1 MKDLVFIVLSCLF
14 LVGCQQK
21 KDYVKQVTTKLECLD
36 KNPIGIYSFV
46 IIIPEEGCSG
56 CISEAE
62 DFYMIALL
70 QFERNSYT
78 QARQYCR
85 KALEENPN
93 YGNAYMLMG
102 KMYAATSKSVY
113 PDDAVMARA
122 VYYAAIDKFEKA
134 KQVDPT
140 VAEEANS
147 LISSYRAHLPS
158 TEEIFMHPDLE
169 KGKAVTIGGWIGEST
184 VVR

>member
-62 DFYMIALL
+62 DFYMVNKNREDIFFIFTNIRSAKSLGL
-70 QFERNSYT
+70 R
-78 QARQYCR
+78 
-85 KALEENPN
+85 
-93 YGNAYMLMG
+93 MG
-102 KMYAATSKSVY
+102 KDIKDRENVFLDTKDDFLSLDINENIY
-113 PDDAVMARA
+113 PIVFYVQNKDS
-122 VYYAAIDKFEKA
+122 I
-134 KQVDPT
+134 
-140 VAEEANS
+140 N
-147 LISSYRAHLPS
+147 YRFLEPGK
-158 TEEIFMHPDLE
+158 DLQILE
-169 KGKAVTIGGWIGEST
+169 
-184 VVR
+184 

>member
-62 DFYMIALL
+62 DFYMVNKNREDIFFIFTNIRSA
-70 QFERNSYT
+70 
-78 QARQYCR
+78 
-85 KALEENPN
+85 
-93 YGNAYMLMG
+93 
-102 KMYAATSKSVY
+102 KSLGLR
-113 PDDAVMARA
+113 M
-122 VYYAAIDKFEKA
+122 
-134 KQVDPT
+134 
-140 VAEEANS
+140 
-147 LISSYRAHLPS
+147 
-158 TEEIFMHPDLE
+158 
-169 KGKAVTIGGWIGEST
+169 
-184 VVR
+184 